1 MRTLPYI
8 AILIMLFLSAVFSGS
23 EISYASA
30 SEIKLRKAMEERE
43 NRSFKKAYEI
53 FVHYDLALISILIG
67 NNLVNIASSAL
78 ATVIALSLMGDHGAW
93 IATLVM
99 TILIIIF
106 GEIAPKI
113 MATRAPERFAQAVAR
128 PLSLWMFITRPVVAV
143 SNAFVKL
150 VSKSWEESKIDD
162 AVTED
167 DLETIFE
174 TAEDEGVVDED
185 TADLLQGA
193 LDFDDVPAYEFITP
207 RVDMEALDI
216 EDSDEKLLDKILK
229 TKYSRLPVYK
239 ETPDK
244 IIGQIYVNHV
254 LRALADGEELNIQE
268 MMMEPQFVYKTTPI
282 SDVLSM
288 MRKNN
293 NHLVIVTDE
302 YGGTMGCVTM
312 EDILE
317 QLVGEIWDEK
327 DEIDEEF
334 VEKGGDEF
342 EVDGDMRLED
352 FLDEFDMDEE
362 EEDLGDDSATV
373 GGWAMEKLES
383 YPNVGDSFAYKNLKI
398 TVTECDEMRVLSLKV
413 QKLPEELVQPEEDE

>member
-1 MRTLPYI
+1 MRVLPYI
-8 AILIMLFLSAVFSGS
+8 AILLMLVLSAVFSGS

-30 SEIKLRKAMEERE
+30 SEIRLRKAMEENEGR
-43 NRSFKKAYEI
+43 RSFKKAYDI

-78 ATVIALSLMGDHGAW
+78 ATVIALSLVGDRGAW
-93 IATLVM
+93 LATLVM
-99 TILIIIF
+99 TVLIIIF

-113 MATRAPERFAQAVAR
+113 LATKTPEKFAQKVAL
-128 PLSLWMFITRPVVAV
+128 PLSFWMILTKPFVAISDTLVKAV
-143 SNAFVKL
+143 SRT
-150 VSKSWEESKIDD
+150 WESAKVDD

-167 DLETIFE
+167 DLETIID

-193 LDFDDVPAYEFITP
+193 LDFSDVPAYEIITP
-207 RVDMEALDI
+207 RVDMQALDI
-216 EDSDEKLLDKILK
+216 EDDDRKLLEKILN
-229 TKYSRLPVYK
+229 TKYSRLPVYRD
-239 ETPDK
+239 TPDR
-244 IIGQIYVNHV
+244 IIGQVLVDQV
-254 LRALADGEELNIQE
+254 LRALAEGEELNLNE

-282 SDVLSM
+282 SEVLKL
-288 MRKNN
+288 MRESN
-293 NHLVIVTDE
+293 NHLMIVTDE

-334 VEKGGDEF
+334 VEKSNDEF

-352 FLDEFDMDEE
+352 FFDEFDMDEE
-362 EEDLGDDSATV
+362 EEEIGDDNATI
-373 GGWAMEKLES
+373 GGWAIEQIES
-383 YPNVGDSFAYKNLKI
+383 YPRVGDSFTYKNLKF

-413 QKLPEELVQPEEDE
+413 QVLPQESPEKD

>member
-1 MRTLPYI
+1 MRVLPYI
-8 AILIMLFLSAVFSGS
+8 AILLMLVLSAVFSGS

-30 SEIKLRKAMEERE
+30 SEIKLRKAMEE
-43 NRSFKKAYEI
+43 NKGGRSFKKAYDI

-78 ATVIALSLMGDHGAW
+78 ATVIALSIVGDRGAW
-93 IATLVM
+93 LATLVM
-99 TILIIIF
+99 TVLIIIF

-113 MATRAPERFAQAVAR
+113 LATRAPESFARKVA
-128 PLSLWMFITRPVVAV
+128 PFISLWMILTRPFVAISNALVKAV
-143 SNAFVKL
+143 SGI
-150 VSKSWEESKIDD
+150 WESAKVDD

-167 DLETIFE
+167 DLETIID

-193 LDFDDVPAYEFITP
+193 LDFSDVPAYEIITP
-207 RVDMEALDI
+207 RVDMQALDI
-216 EDSDEKLLDKILK
+216 EDDDKKLFEKILN
-229 TKYSRLPVYK
+229 TKYSRLPVYRD
-239 ETPDK
+239 TPDR
-244 IIGQIYVNHV
+244 IIGQVLVDQV
-254 LRALADGEELNIQE
+254 LRSLAEGEELNLNE

-282 SDVLSM
+282 SEVLKL
-288 MRKNN
+288 MRESN

-334 VEKGGDEF
+334 VEKSDDEF

-352 FLDEFDMDEE
+352 FFDEFDMDEE
-362 EEDLGDDSATV
+362 EEEIGDDNATI
-373 GGWAMEKLES
+373 GGWAIEQIES
-383 YPNVGDSFAYKNLKI
+383 YPRVGDSFTYKNLKF

-413 QKLPEELVQPEEDE
+413 QVLPQESPEKD

>member
-1 MRTLPYI
+1 MIFPYI
-8 AILIMLFLSAVFSGS
+8 AIIIMLILSAMFSGS

-30 SEIKLRKAMEERE
+30 SEIKLRKAMEERGE
-43 NRSFKKAYEI
+43 KSLKKAYEI
-53 FVHYDLALISILIG
+53 FVKYDIALISILIG

-78 ATVIALSLMGDHGAW
+78 ATVIALSLVGDHGTW

-99 TILIIIF
+99 TVLIIIF

-113 MATRAPERFAQAVAR
+113 MATRHPERFAQAVAG
-128 PLSLWMFITRPVVAV
+128 PLSVWMAITRPFVRI
-143 SNAFVKL
+143 SRAFVGS
-150 VSKSWEESKIDD
+150 VSKIWEKAKVDD

-174 TAEDEGVVDED
+174 TAEDEGVVDEE

-193 LDFDDVPAYEFITP
+193 LDFDDVPAYEIITP

-229 TKYSRLPVYK
+229 TKYSRLPVYR

-282 SDVLSM
+282 SDVLTM

-302 YGGTMGCVTM
+302 YGGTMGCITM
-312 EDILE
+312 EDVLE

-327 DEIDEEF
+327 DDIDEEF
-334 VEKGGDEF
+334 VEKSETEF

-352 FLDEFDMDEE
+352 FFDEFDMEQDEE
-362 EEDLGDDSATV
+362 EIGDDNATI
-373 GGWAMEKLES
+373 GGWAIEKLES
-383 YPNVGDSFAYKNLKI
+383 YPRVGDSFTYKDLKF

-413 QKLPEELVQPEEDE
+413 QVIPHEEPEEQ